1 MVTARDFL
9 NPVVAQSKGP
19 FKVVLRDTMSTPSI
33 TINKDALTNDTIVLM
48 KDKNIARLP
57 VINEAGGVLGIISLR
72 TLIGRAEQINSI
84 SALPHLLL
92 QFIPEVSFVPAK

>member
-1 MVTARDFL
+1 
-9 NPVVAQSKGP
+9 
-19 FKVVLRDTMSTPSI
+19 MSTPSI

-57 VINEAGGVLGIISLR
+57 VINEAGGVLGIVSLR

-84 SALPHLLL
+84 SAFPHILL
-92 QFIPEVSFVPAK
+92 QFIPEVSFVPAR